1 MSWNWMPTNMD
12 DEIRSEDLVKRLER
26 MERRLDAIEEMLK
39 KEKIII

>member
-1 MSWNWMPTNMD
+1 MD